1 MRSKLP
7 ISPFSTGLSGSAK
20 EITVRMQN
28 IIRGKRKRP
37 AVILMVGIAAII
49 ATCGMTVFSYCRPQ
63 EAAWE
68 TVDRELFLRSYQE
81 DYGDQVYWAEDQP
94 GEPQEGDLRLDR
106 VTCLGTAQLGD
117 AVGAAY
123 QVEQSWYHRQAG
135 DLHWS
140 AAAPGIQVL
149 RWAQDGTF
157 LEDLGTP
164 NFNTSGLTVEQ
175 IIQQVDWRL
184 LNWEV
189 SLWRE
194 GHDQPLGI
202 GTEVSH
208 IMEPADGEETM
219 DVLGNEYAAPIYAVG
234 DYYEIHGW
242 DDLLTVNCYHSQA
255 VYRCSANHITCLHP
269 DLYTPRGIHVG
280 STREQVKAAYPEA
293 RDDPYWDWEGDYL
306 WYQPGGGEFG
316 PAIVFLFQLKGVVS
330 DEVQAMVLVNM
341 VD

>member
-1 MRSKLP
+1 MRTKPP
-7 ISPFSTGLSGSAK
+7 ISPFSTGLSGSAR
-20 EITVRMQN
+20 ELTVRIQN
-28 IIRGKRKRP
+28 ILRGKRRRP
-37 AVILMVGIAAII
+37 AVILMAAVAAVI
-49 ATCGMTVFSYCRPQ
+49 ATCGMTVFSYSAARG
-63 EAAWE
+63 AAWE
-68 TVDRELFLRSYQE
+68 EPDRDLLLACVQA
-81 DYGDQVYWAEDQP
+81 DYGDRVYWAEEQP
-94 GEPQEGDLRLDR
+94 GEPREGDLRLDR

-117 AVGAAY
+117 AVGGAY
-123 QVEQSWYHRQAG
+123 QVEKSWYHEQAG
-135 DLHWS
+135 ELHWS

-149 RWAQDGTF
+149 RWAKDGTF
-157 LEDLGTP
+157 LEDLGSP
-164 NFNTSGLTVEQ
+164 NFSTDGLTVEQ
-175 IIQQVDWRL
+175 IIRQVDWHL

-194 GHDQPLGI
+194 GHDQPIGI

-208 IMEPADGEETM
+208 IMEPSDGEETL
-219 DVLGNEYAAPIYAVG
+219 DILGNGYAAPIYATG

-242 DDLLTVNCYHSQA
+242 DDLLIVNCYHSQEGD
-255 VYRCSANHITCLHP
+255 RCSANHITCLHP

-316 PAIVFLFQLKGVVS
+316 PAIVFLFQLKGVTA
-330 DEVQAMVLVNM
+330 EHLQAIVLVNM